1 MANGFKD
8 STKMV
13 SGHSFPSSAGFTGSS
28 GQVSSVRSYTRKA
41 PSPRERAQDA
51 MGSLPQELSSMK
63 SSMDAV
69 SDRLPKRYAEGGS
82 VGNSATLRRDPV
94 TEFDKDY
101 GGKTPLRPG
110 FKKGG
115 QWISKATKNK
125 GALHRALKVPEGQKI
140 PASKLEKAENSK
152 NPLMRKR
159 AALAETLSS
168 FHKAKGGKVK
178 HDDAEADLAM
188 MKKEIPKMVK
198 PTALKGR
205 GFQSTPLIGK

>member
-1 MANGFKD
+1 MKGFKN
-8 STKMV
+8 STKTQQ
-13 SGHSFPSSAGFTGSS
+13 GHSFPTTAGFTGSS
-28 GQVSSVRSYTRKA
+28 GQISSVRSYTRKA
-41 PSPRERAQDA
+41 PTPRERAQDA
-51 MGSLPQELSSMK
+51 MGNLPQELSSIR

-69 SDRLPKRYAEGGS
+69 ADRLPKRYAEGGS

-115 QWISKATKNK
+115 
-125 GALHRALKVPEGQKI
+125 KI
-140 PASKLEKAENSK
+140 KHND
-152 NPLMRKR
+152 
-159 AALAETLSS
+159 AA
-168 FHKAKGGKVK
+168 
-178 HDDAEADLAM
+178 ADIAM

-205 GFQSTPLIGK
+205 GFRSTPLIGK